1 MGSLA
6 LIMELRK
13 TLLILILVLNNGIVK
28 GNIIEEMLI
37 AVHQLQTNMQVVMNK
52 VENIENTL
60 TVDLKSL
67 KETNSKQDKILIE
80 SLENT
85 LTIDVNSLK
94 QNIKVLHEEVETN
107 SNQDKILIESL
118 DSFKVE
124 VRSFQQE
131 SLKNAE
137 EIRLSLEKSLK
148 QNENSSEEI
157 DRIKQNGKD
166 CIESC
171 LKPSD
176 GYLEKIESLNE
187 EVKSVQ
193 KSLKERVISV
203 QTENSENAEK
213 VYQKIESNL
222 KEISKQNL
230 ELLLSDENSDI
241 QKLYSDNEYIYYKV
255 PVSIGTNL
263 VEGTVPITCEKVGM
277 RAICNGPKGCYFD
290 SASCVVTPLS
300 SLCGYPMYPLS
311 KILCEGKQP
320 KKCSKFEG
328 VFG

>member
-13 TLLILILVLNNGIVK
+13 TLSILILVLNNGMVK
-28 GNIIEEMLI
+28 GDIIEEMLI

-60 TVDLKSL
+60 KVDLKSL

-80 SLENT
+80 SLENIGNTLKVDVNSLKENIKVLHEDVETNSNQDKIFKKSLENT
-85 LTIDVNSLK
+85 LTIDLNSLK
-94 QNIKVLHEEVETN
+94 QNIKVLQEEVETK

-124 VRSFQQE
+124 VKSFQKE

-148 QNENSSEEI
+148 QNENSSKEI

-171 LKPSD
+171 LKPSNV
-176 GYLEKIESLNE
+176 YLEKIESLQE

-193 KSLKERVISV
+193 NSLKERAKSV
-203 QTENSENAEK
+203 QRENIENAEK
-213 VYQKIESNL
+213 IYQKIESNL
-222 KEISKQNL
+222 KEISKQN
-230 ELLLSDENSDI
+230 
-241 QKLYSDNEYIYYKV
+241 
-255 PVSIGTNL
+255 
-263 VEGTVPITCEKVGM
+263 
-277 RAICNGPKGCYFD
+277 
-290 SASCVVTPLS
+290 
-300 SLCGYPMYPLS
+300 
-311 KILCEGKQP
+311 
-320 KKCSKFEG
+320 FEISNQ
-328 VFG
+328 